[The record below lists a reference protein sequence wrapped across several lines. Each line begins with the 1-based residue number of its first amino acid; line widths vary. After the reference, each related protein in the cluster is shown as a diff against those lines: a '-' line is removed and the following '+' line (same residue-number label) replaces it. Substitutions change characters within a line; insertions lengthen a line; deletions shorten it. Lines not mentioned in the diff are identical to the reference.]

1 MSNQKNQSNNWATV
15 FAENKLF
22 ICFMS
27 IKPNM
32 HITSSILNSLIQ

>member
-1 MSNQKNQSNNWATV
+1 MYNQKNQSSNCATV

-27 IKPNM
+27 VKTSM
-32 HITSSILNSLIQ
+32 HITIPILNSLIQ